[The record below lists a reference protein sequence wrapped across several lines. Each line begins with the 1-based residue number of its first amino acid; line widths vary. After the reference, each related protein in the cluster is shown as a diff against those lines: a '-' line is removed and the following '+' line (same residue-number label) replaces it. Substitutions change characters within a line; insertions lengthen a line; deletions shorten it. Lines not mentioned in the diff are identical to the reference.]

1 MSEENKNLNTSA
13 PEAQENDALDLSEA
27 AVDSAAKTE
36 EPEKAEAPKT
46 EDKKKKKEGK
56 IKSFMKSRKAKHGS
70 IAIIIVAVVIAIT
83 IVINIVCG
91 LLVDR
96 FPNLKLDLTANSA
109 FELQEDTLNYVSD
122 LKQDVTINI
131 LASQSD
137 FENNGTYFI
146 QAENLLDKMESAS
159 DGKLSLKYVDLSSN
173 PNFASQYPNVN
184 WDSQVSNVILV
195 SSGDQYKALTLED
208 CFEYDSQYYSY
219 YGSYQFTGTKIEQA
233 VVTAILNVT
242 TENKIVVDMIKGN
255 GEQDYSSVT
264 SLLENNAY
272 QVNEVSLATSGMDDD
287 AEFAVLFAPSVDLD
301 DAAIDKLS
309 AWLDNDGKN
318 GKTLIYIPCADK
330 VDTPN
335 LDKLLSDWGMQ
346 VNDGYVFETSND
358 YLVSNIY
365 SSLHNRKYND
375 FYFNHIYN
383 ENEFRNP
390 ALTTQ
395 SQSLLYQI
403 YMGQKY
409 LITDDSKALPSHEYK
424 KIKQSGELS
433 LYECEKVFPIG
444 YSTSAVLSE
453 EAFSNMD
460 YPRSL
465 CAVMNNIIVPQG
477 GKDSYECNMITSFP
491 SFELPGRTGISRSG
505 SGYEIRLEKTDE
517 FTVELPQKVSADKL
531 LLVTMDIDNDMSGK
545 GLSSDDAKIFINGIK
560 NNLTDPSWKYYN
572 NNKTFRFVVSSTDGK
587 DIETLKLKFMRGNY
601 DVKNIKCYVMDISN
615 FMQVDEFVFDKQKT
629 KGDNIVG
636 SIDVSNDGYFK
647 LSVPYAEGFT
657 AYVDGKET
665 QVECVDTA
673 FVGFAITK
681 GHHDIKITFTAPL
694 KKAGLLMSASG
705 VAVLVVLMVIEFI
718 SKKRKKNT
726 SKKDV

>member
-1 MSEENKNLNTSA
+1 MSEENKNLHTSA

-46 EDKKKKKEGK
+46 EDKKKKKKEGK

-358 YLVSNIY
+358 YLVSN
-365 SSLHNRKYND
+365 SSPYAFIVDYADYYKDNLKNSKIPVVTSDTHDITIKDESTAHALLTTSTKAGVYPYDADDNWNYND
-375 FYFNHIYN
+375 AI
-383 ENEFRNP
+383 
-390 ALTTQ
+390 
-395 SQSLLYQI
+395 
-403 YMGQKY
+403 
-409 LITDDSKALPSHEYK
+409 
-424 KIKQSGELS
+424 SGEALNVAAEGVKTNS
-433 LYECEKVFPIG
+433 DDISSNVIVFGSYMMFTKNFMEIN
-444 YSTSAVLSE
+444 SFNNSAYL
-453 EAFSNMD
+453 
-460 YPRSL
+460 
-465 CAVMNNIIVPQG
+465 MNIV
-477 GKDSYECNMITSFP
+477 NT
-491 SFELPGRTGISRSG
+491 L
-505 SGYEIRLEKTDE
+505 
-517 FTVELPQKVSADKL
+517 ADKDDVGITIESKSL
-531 LLVTMDIDNDMSGK
+531 DSAELGVTE
-545 GLSSDDAKIFINGIK
+545 
-560 NNLTDPSWKYYN
+560 
-572 NNKTFRFVVSSTDGK
+572 V
-587 DIETLKLKFMRGNY
+587 
-601 DVKNIKCYVMDISN
+601 
-615 FMQVDEFVFDKQKT
+615 
-629 KGDNIVG
+629 
-636 SIDVSNDGYFK
+636 
-647 LSVPYAEGFT
+647 
-657 AYVDGKET
+657 
-665 QVECVDTA
+665 
-673 FVGFAITK
+673 
-681 GHHDIKITFTAPL
+681 AP
-694 KKAGLLMSASG
+694 G
-705 VAVLVVLMVIEFI
+705 LVVLIIFAFVVPIGI
-718 SKKRKKNT
+718 LVAGIIVWVRRRNR
-726 SKKDV
+726 